1 MGGTPD
7 TSVTSTRRLAPGLL
21 RGDVRGGCEGLA
33 GSTCGQPQD
42 QLGRPA
48 PL

>member
-1 MGGTPD
+1 MGGTPA
-7 TSVTSTRRLAPGLL
+7 TSVTSTRRLVLGLL
-21 RGDVRGGCEGLA
+21 QGDVRGGCKGLA
-33 GSTCGQPQD
+33 GSMCGQPQD